1 MICTGSDPKSIGVG
15 GVEKNAGSSDNFQYK
30 TMTCTDPTGSGSGGA
45 TYTKITEPTPGTRT
59 YDFSNSL
66 TLGDVMVSGFM
77 VMFMFFAIAW
87 GVYLLTFRRKY

>member
-45 TYTKITEPTPGTRT
+45 SFTTITDPNSPRT

>member
-1 MICTGSDPKSIGVG
+1 MICTLSNPM
-15 GVEKNAGSSDNFQYK
+15 DNLGNVPAK
-30 TMTCTDPTGSGSGGA
+30 LTDPWAFSTITCPDQGVSGGGA
-45 TYTKITEPTPGTRT
+45 SFTTITDPNSPRT

-66 TLGDVMVSGFM
+66 TLGDIMVSGFM